1 MVEITE
7 RLWDFEAV
15 EPGQAAPPTRV
26 IITAEQIAEYARIA
40 QNPDPRYAVGGG
52 SDEYGGAP
60 APMPTMALS
69 YAPLLRG
76 EIAENNGFTAL
87 EQSRTARRQ
96 TPFAK
101 CEAHWFR
108 PALAGD
114 TVTGIGRVL
123 EKYERRGSKFVT
135 FRIEAENQRGEPVG
149 RYDYTCIFEYAHGQR
164 EVPQD
169 NGAAQSKPPKS
180 ATAAAASATA
190 TTDDAQVAQAA
201 PPAAARLLT
210 FDTITVGD
218 NLAELSITESQEIIN
233 RKSEF
238 RLAGKPSESNI
249 HNDEEF
255 ARQNIF
261 GGTVNAGP
269 ATMSYVDQMLGLSF
283 PLRAFYDGGSL
294 LMRAITPFRSGDTV
308 TFGGEITGKR
318 VEDGRGLVECRIK
331 GVNQR
336 GDLVCLADAALVMA
350 AVWNGKSLTAN
361 Y

>member
-15 EPGQAAPPTRV
+15 EPGQAAPPTV
-26 IITAEQIAEYARIA
+26 VTITAEQIAEYARIA
-40 QNPDPRYAVGGG
+40 QNPDPRYALGGG

-135 FRIEAENQRGEPVG
+135 FRIEAENQRSEPVG

-169 NGAAQSKPPKS
+169 NGAAQSNPPTS
-180 ATAAAASATA
+180 ATAATSTA
-190 TTDDAQVAQAA
+190 RTDDAPAAQAVRAA
-201 PPAAARLLT
+201 PPTARLLT

-218 NLAELSITESQEIIN
+218 TLAELSITESQEIIN

-318 VEDGRGLVECRIK
+318 IEDGRGLVECRVK